1 VRHNI
6 IKPHIYI
13 LTRNDPGSLPDQYE
27 ALRLSFLDA
36 REWLFS
42 FVDCSSNVFN
52 RWTANH
58 MPLMVLR
65 LAGGALG
72 GILLFVIWMG
82 W

>member
-1 VRHNI
+1 M
-6 IKPHIYI
+6 Y
-13 LTRNDPGSLPDQYE
+13 LTRNDPGSLLDQYE
-27 ALRLSFLDA
+27 ALRLLSLDS
-36 REWLFS
+36 RELLFS
-42 FVDCSSNVFN
+42 FVDRSSNVFN

-72 GILLFVIWMG
+72 GVLLFVIWMG